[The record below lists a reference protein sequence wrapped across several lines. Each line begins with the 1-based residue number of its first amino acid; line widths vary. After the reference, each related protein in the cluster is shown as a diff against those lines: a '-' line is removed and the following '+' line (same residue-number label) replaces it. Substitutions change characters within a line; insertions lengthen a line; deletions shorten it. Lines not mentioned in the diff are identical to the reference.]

1 MNAPDATPQVAPA
14 RRADVRELAYTLGRA
29 FFDDPVAMWM
39 IPDPGRRAKALPITF
54 GAMARHHYVP
64 GGGLDV
70 ASDGLH
76 LAAAALWSPPGAW
89 RTTRG
94 QDLRM
99 IPSFL
104 RAVGTQVS
112 RARQADELMKENHP
126 EEPHWYLGVL
136 GSDPTFRGA
145 GYGRALMES
154 RLAHCDA
161 EAAPAYLESSKP
173 DNVPYYERFGFVV
186 TGELTLP
193 DGGPTL
199 WQMWRAPR

>member
-1 MNAPDATPQVAPA
+1 MNAPDATPQVALA
-14 RRADVRELAYTLGRA
+14 RRADVRELACTLGRA

-54 GAMARHHYVP
+54 GAMARHHYLP

-76 LAAAALWSPPGAW
+76 IAAAALWSPPGGW

-104 RAVGTQVS
+104 RAVGTQFS
-112 RARQADELMKENHP
+112 RPGR
-126 EEPHWYLGVL
+126 
-136 GSDPTFRGA
+136 PT
-145 GYGRALMES
+145 S
-154 RLAHCDA
+154 
-161 EAAPAYLESSKP
+161 
-173 DNVPYYERFGFVV
+173 
-186 TGELTLP
+186 
-193 DGGPTL
+193 
-199 WQMWRAPR
+199 